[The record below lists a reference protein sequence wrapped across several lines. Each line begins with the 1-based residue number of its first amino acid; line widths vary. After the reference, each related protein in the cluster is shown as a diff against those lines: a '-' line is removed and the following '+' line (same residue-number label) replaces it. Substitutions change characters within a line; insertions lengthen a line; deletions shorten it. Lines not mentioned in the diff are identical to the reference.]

1 MINHYKILNVPEN
14 ATELQIKKAF
24 RKLALKLHPD
34 KTKSQ
39 NANEFLQIKN
49 SYDILID
56 NNKRI
61 IFDQQLYNIRNPKPQ
76 YSEINRGKLNE
87 TIHIKENFGS
97 KIFNF
102 ILRIALVAIFITV
115 TTYSCNFIN
124 NNIFGAKEIDK
135 KENVNTFESKAKS
148 DSLMEEDQKL
158 EKELEATSE
167 KQQTNGEI
175 KF

>member
-61 IFDQQLYNIRNPKPQ
+61 IFIQLY
-76 YSEINRGKLNE
+76 
-87 TIHIKENFGS
+87 
-97 KIFNF
+97 
-102 ILRIALVAIFITV
+102 
-115 TTYSCNFIN
+115 
-124 NNIFGAKEIDK
+124 
-135 KENVNTFESKAKS
+135 
-148 DSLMEEDQKL
+148 
-158 EKELEATSE
+158 
-167 KQQTNGEI
+167 
-175 KF
+175 